1 MDIPL
6 DYVAARRA
14 LLDTLEILAPHRDA
28 LILVGAQAVYLHAPG
43 GLATPAYTTD
53 ADLAISPDLLATE
66 PEITALLKANGYH
79 PTSDPGGW
87 TAPGGVHVDLMV
99 PDGVLTTS
107 SRRRAPLDGHD
118 SKTARRAAGL
128 ELALVDHSPHTISS
142 LDAADTRN
150 ITLKVASPAALVIAK
165 AVKLR
170 ERLDANDKSRVIAK
184 DAGDLLR
191 LLRMCDAAA
200 IGAHLDDLA
209 RTTLHADLIGSTV
222 AWLAAE
228 VQGRDSQVVRLA
240 VAAAEGGEQDSGV
253 ARSMRTLV
261 RQVAAYL
268 PR

>member
-1 MDIPL
+1 MDIPR

-43 GLATPAYTTD
+43 GLATPASTTD

-142 LDAADTRN
+142 LDVPNTRH

-200 IGAHLDDLA
+200 IGERLDDLA
-209 RTTLHADLIGSTV
+209 RTTPHSDLITSTV
-222 AWLAAE
+222 AWLAAD
-228 VQGRDSQVVRLA
+228 VQGRGSRVVALAIQSALGTEADRQVTNSL
-240 VAAAEGGEQDSGV
+240 
-253 ARSMRTLV
+253 RTLV
-261 RQVAAYL
+261 RQLARNTA
-268 PR
+268 

>member
-1 MDIPL
+1 M
-6 DYVAARRA
+6 
-14 LLDTLEILAPHRDA
+14 
-28 LILVGAQAVYLHAPG
+28 
-43 GLATPAYTTD
+43 
-53 ADLAISPDLLATE
+53 
-66 PEITALLKANGYH
+66 
-79 PTSDPGGW
+79 
-87 TAPGGVHVDLMV
+87 DLMV

-118 SKTARRAAGL
+118 SKTARRTAGL

-170 ERLDANDKSRVIAK
+170 ERLDANDTSRVIAK

-191 LLRMCDAAA
+191 LLRMCGASA
-200 IGAHLDDLA
+200 IGARLGDLA
-209 RTTLHADLIGSTV
+209 RTTPHADLIGSTV

-253 ARSMRTLV
+253 ARSMRSLV